1 MVHVTLK
8 GCQCVLFIRVCVFFF
23 RYSIGVKIM
32 EWVRVVIF
40 YVGVTR

>member
-8 GCQCVLFIRVCVFFF
+8 GCPCVLFIRVCVFF